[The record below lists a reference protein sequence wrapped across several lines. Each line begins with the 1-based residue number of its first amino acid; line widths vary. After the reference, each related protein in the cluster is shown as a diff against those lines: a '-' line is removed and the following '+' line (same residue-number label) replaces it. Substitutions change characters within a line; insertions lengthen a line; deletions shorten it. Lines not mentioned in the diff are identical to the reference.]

1 VTHWVRITGYCDVP
15 DDDWDDDWD
24 DATDAPTA
32 DGRAEI
38 DLVPVGDLEDVVLGP
53 DDRTAAT

>member
-15 DDDWDDDWD
+15 DDDWD

-38 DLVPVGDLEDVVLGP
+38 DLVPVGDLDDVVLGP
-53 DDRTAAT
+53 DDRAAAT

>member
-15 DDDWDDDWD
+15 DDDWD